1 MEAVKLIRLK
11 TGEDIISYIEQVD
24 KLNFIVREP
33 MVVITKMDNRNGKHI
48 IMMDHW
54 LPVPLIRHNEAFIT
68 ESEIVTMLEPT
79 SDFSEYYENAVSTMK
94 QVLQFNTSSSD
105 EEEKSLSRE
114 EMLMMLES
122 VVPDISELSHPNV
135 PK

>member
-11 TGEDIISYIEQVD
+11 SGEDIIAYIEQVD
-24 KLNFIVREP
+24 KLNFVVREP
-33 MVVITKMDNRNGKHI
+33 MVVLTKQDNRTNKHI

-79 SDFSEYYENAVSTMK
+79 SDFSEYYENAVTNMK
-94 QVLQFNTSSSD
+94 QILTFNTSSSD
-105 EEEKSLSRE
+105 EEERNLTRE
-114 EMLMMLES
+114 EMLMMLEA
-122 VVPDISELSHPNV
+122 VGPDTTELIH
-135 PK
+135 

>member
-33 MVVITKMDNRNGKHI
+33 MVVITKTDNRNGKHI

-114 EMLMMLES
+114 EMLMMLEA
-122 VVPDISELSHPNV
+122 NV
-135 PK
+135 KQFLR

>member
-11 TGEDIISYIEQVD
+11 SGEDIIAYIEQVY
-24 KLNFIVREP
+24 KLNFVVREP
-33 MVVITKMDNRNGKHI
+33 MVVLTKQDNRTNKHI

-79 SDFSEYYENAVSTMK
+79 SDFSEYYENAVTNMK
-94 QVLQFNTSSSD
+94 QILTFNTSSSD
-105 EEEKSLSRE
+105 EEERNLTRE
-114 EMLMMLES
+114 EMLMMLEA
-122 VVPDISELSHPNV
+122 VGPDTTELIH
-135 PK
+135 

>member
-48 IMMDHW
+48 IMMYHW

-122 VVPDISELSHPNV
+122 VGPDISELIH
-135 PK
+135 

>member
-68 ESEIVTMLEPT
+68 EGEILTMLEPT
-79 SDFSEYYENAVSTMK
+79 SDFSEYYENAVNNMK
-94 QVLQFNTSSSD
+94 QILEFNTSSSD

-122 VVPDISELSHPNV
+122 VGPNTTELIH
-135 PK
+135 

>member
-33 MVVITKMDNRNGKHI
+33 MVVLTKQDNKNGKHI

-79 SDFSEYYENAVSTMK
+79 SEFSEYYENAVNTMK
-94 QVLQFNTSSSD
+94 QVLNFNTSSSN
-105 EEEKSLSRE
+105 EEENSLLSRE
-114 EMLMMLES
+114 EMLLMLES
-122 VVPDISELSHPNV
+122 VGPNTTELIH
-135 PK
+135 